1 MNSKYVMFSILTAM
15 VITGIY
21 QIFAV
26 GRFNYPEFKLKS
38 GQIAE
43 TEILAPFDFPV
54 LKPESELNAERDKVI
69 AELNKPYT
77 RSDEL
82 LFDALSACDAIFSIL
97 ADTERFDS
105 AEAMS
110 SELKKAGWTV
120 NPDVINFAY
129 KTQSRDKV
137 YNNLRDLLGNL
148 YRRGIIKSED
158 SDSLL
163 INNNGNLIM
172 MSSAEFLTVDKAI
185 EEIRSS
191 LPNAERFAEQIAP
204 QLVKANLVI
213 DEEKLNELSERSLGA
228 IPPSEGIV
236 LQNEV
241 IVRKNTR
248 ISPDEIR
255 KLESLREA
263 YKSREMRK
271 SPLQELLL
279 ISGLLLFVFIVISL
293 ANHYFGVQSK
303 EERIPVAD
311 FLPLNLGF
319 IVLVLLAT
327 INNHVLGYS
336 NVLIPFAMV
345 AICATI
351 LVSFEYGLLYSV
363 CSLLVVSPF
372 LNWETFTPVVLLLST
387 IITLVLIRRQN
398 AYHEYTQIGLYLAVA
413 TILTIISIGIYKN
426 DPLMTTVR
434 TIGIGLIS
442 VIISMGGVMLIV
454 PFYERKWNRAT
465 KQTLLELLDFNHPLL
480 KKLATE
486 AVGTYHH
493 SLIVGNLTER
503 AAEAIG
509 ANPLLAR
516 VGSYY
521 HDIGKVINTDIFT
534 ENNDESS
541 EIHNGLPNSESAKLI
556 KNHVK
561 EGIELASKY
570 KIPQPVI
577 DIIMQ
582 HHGNSIVRYFYDK
595 AIKNNLV
602 PNIVDYQYPG
612 PKPQTKEAVLVMLAD
627 IVESTTKSK
636 QVVNEDDIRKIID
649 DTINKLIREGQFDEA
664 PITMKDLIMVKESML
679 PVLESIYRKRLDYPE
694 SKESD
699 GQSNG

>member
-54 LKPESELNAERDKVI
+54 LKLESELNAERDKVI

-279 ISGLLLFVFIVISL
+279 ISGLLLFVFIVVSL

>member
-1 MNSKYVMFSILTAM
+1 MNSKYVIFSILTAL

-54 LKPESELNAERDKVI
+54 LKPESELNAEREKAI
-69 AELNKPYT
+69 SELSKPYSV
-77 RSDEL
+77 SDEV

-97 ADTERFDS
+97 AETDVYTDANALS
-105 AEAMS
+105 AELKRAGWSINSDALSFAYKPHIRERLYSNLRSKIGTLYRKGIYKTAEADSILLSANDKMKVIS
-110 SELKKAGWTV
+110 ITEFISIDDAISELKKA
-120 NPDVINFAY
+120 A
-129 KTQSRDKV
+129 
-137 YNNLRDLLGNL
+137 LG
-148 YRRGIIKSED
+148 EHD
-158 SDSLL
+158 
-163 INNNGNLIM
+163 
-172 MSSAEFLTVDKAI
+172 
-185 EEIRSS
+185 
-191 LPNAERFAEQIAP
+191 FAEQIAP
-204 QLVKANLVI
+204 QLIKANLVV
-213 DEEKLNELSERSLGA
+213 DDEKLNELSERSIGA
-228 IPPSEGIV
+228 IQQSDGIV

-241 IVRKNTR
+241 IVRKNAR
-248 ISPDEIR
+248 VSPEDIK
-255 KLESLREA
+255 KLESLHEA

-271 SPLQELLL
+271 SPLEEMLR
-279 ISGLLLFVFIVISL
+279 ISGLLLFVFIVVSL

-319 IVLVLLAT
+319 VVLVLLAT

-345 AICATI
+345 AICAAI
-351 LVSFEYGLLYSV
+351 LVSFEYGLLYSM

-372 LNWETFTPVVLLLST
+372 LNWETFTPVILILST
-387 IITLVLIRRQN
+387 LITLILMRRQN
-398 AYHEYTQIGLYLAVA
+398 AFHEYTQIGLYLSGA
-413 TILTIISIGIYKN
+413 TILSIVSIAIYKN
-426 DPLMTTVR
+426 DPFMTTVR
-434 TIGIGLIS
+434 TIGLGLIS
-442 VIISMGGVMLIV
+442 AIICMGGVMLIV

-503 AAEAIG
+503 AAEVIG

-534 ENNDESS
+534 ENNEDSS
-541 EIHNGLPNSESAKLI
+541 DIHDDLPTTESAKLI
-556 KNHVK
+556 KNHVT
-561 EGIELASKY
+561 EGIELAVKY

-595 AIKNNLV
+595 AIKSNLT
-602 PNIVDYQYPG
+602 PEISDYQYPG
-612 PKPQTKEAVLVMLAD
+612 PKPQSKEAVLVMLAD
-627 IVESTTKSK
+627 IVESTAKSK
-636 QVVNEDDIRKIID
+636 QIVSEDDIRKIIED
-649 DTINKLIREGQFDEA
+649 AIAKLIREGQFDEA
-664 PITMKDLIMVKESML
+664 PITMKDLIAVKESML

-694 SKESD
+694 VKED
-699 GQSNG
+699 GI

>member
-172 MSSAEFLTVDKAI
+172 MSSAEFLTVDNAI

-413 TILTIISIGIYKN
+413 TILSIISIGIYKN

-480 KKLATE
+480 KRLATE

-556 KNHVK
+556 KNHVI
-561 EGIELASKY
+561 EGIELANKY

-664 PITMKDLIMVKESML
+664 PITMKDLTMVKESML

-699 GQSNG
+699 EQGNG

>member
-1 MNSKYVMFSILTAM
+1 M

-69 AELNKPYT
+69 SEINKPYT

-97 ADTERFDS
+97 ADTDRFDS

-120 NPDVINFAY
+120 SPDVIAFAY
-129 KTQSRDKV
+129 KPQSRDKV
-137 YNNLRDLLGNL
+137 YNNLRDLLGSL

-163 INNNGNLIM
+163 INNNGNLMM

-191 LPNAERFAEQIAP
+191 LPNAERFAEQLAP

-398 AYHEYTQIGLYLAVA
+398 AYHEYTQIGLFLTVA
-413 TILTIISIGIYKN
+413 TILSIISIGIYKN

-541 EIHNGLPNSESAKLI
+541 EIHDGLPSSESAKMI

-561 EGIELASKY
+561 EGIDLASKY

-577 DIIMQ
+577 DIIKQ
-582 HHGNSIVRYFYDK
+582 HHGNSIVRYFFDK
-595 AIKNNLV
+595 AIKNNLM
-602 PNIVDYQYPG
+602 PDIVDYQYPG

-636 QVVNEDDIRKIID
+636 QIVNEDDIRKIID

-664 PITMKDLIMVKESML
+664 PITMKDLILVKESML

-699 GQSNG
+699 GQGNG

>member
-413 TILTIISIGIYKN
+413 TILSIISIGIYKN

-480 KKLATE
+480 KRLATE

-699 GQSNG
+699 GQGNG

>member
-293 ANHYFGVQSK
+293 ANHYYGVQSK

-413 TILTIISIGIYKN
+413 TILSIISIGIYKN

-480 KKLATE
+480 KRLATE

-699 GQSNG
+699 GQGNG

>member
-137 YNNLRDLLGNL
+137 YNNLRDLLGKL

-279 ISGLLLFVFIVISL
+279 ISGLLLFVFIVVSL